1 MQCRS
6 ARRSLI
12 ERELGL
18 LSGESLSA
26 LDAHLGGCAA
36 CAARER
42 ADAALTADLL
52 ALRVEAPLPIDVSER
67 VIAELPPAPPTGYE
81 ELRAQPF
88 GWAVAGA
95 VASAIALVWGLWE
108 LAPAVPAV
116 AQSVGSLLVGAKSL
130 ATSAIVPIVTLA
142 SASARMLA
150 NLLGAATPV
159 FRSLQPIA
167 TTAILASFAMMTCT
181 IALVVARDLRKPQ
194 PIYEDCR

>member
-1 MQCRS
+1 MRCRS

-12 ERELGL
+12 ERDLSL
-18 LSGESLSA
+18 LSDESLTA
-26 LDAHLGGCAA
+26 LDAHLGGCAR
-36 CAARER
+36 CAARAR

-52 ALRVEAPLPIDVSER
+52 ALRVEAPLPIDVTER
-67 VIAELPPAPPTGYE
+67 VVAELPAAPPTGYE

-108 LAPAVPAV
+108 LAPALPAV
-116 AQSVGSLLVGAKSL
+116 AQHVGSLFQGAKPL
-130 ATSAIVPIVTLA
+130 ATAAVGPIVTLA
-142 SASARMLA
+142 SALARLLA

-159 FRSLQPIA
+159 LRSLQPIA

-181 IALVVARDLRKPQ
+181 IALVVVRDLRKPH
-194 PIYEDCR
+194 PVHEDCR